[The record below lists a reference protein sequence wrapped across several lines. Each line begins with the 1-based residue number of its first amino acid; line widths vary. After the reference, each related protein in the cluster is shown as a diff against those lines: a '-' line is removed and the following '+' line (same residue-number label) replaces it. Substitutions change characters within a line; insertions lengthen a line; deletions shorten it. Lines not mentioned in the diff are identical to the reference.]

1 MERPLDMK
9 PVGYNSLP
17 RNVPAHGIY
26 LFSDGTDHLY
36 VGRSNNMQQRFSQH
50 CRPGSQHNQA
60 VFAFKIARR
69 QTGKNLAAYTQGV
82 DSRKGL
88 VLDPVFSS
96 AFSEAKG
103 YLRKIDIRH
112 VEETDPRKQALLEI
126 YRVIALNCS
135 YNDFD
140 TH

>member
-1 MERPLDMK
+1 MERLLEMK
-9 PVGYNSLP
+9 PVSYHSLP
-17 RNVPAHGIY
+17 RDVPVQGIY

-36 VGRSNNMQQRFSQH
+36 VGRSNNMRQRFSQH

-69 QTGKNLAAYTQGV
+69 QTGKELAAYTQGAE
-82 DSRKGL
+82 SRKGL
-88 VLDPVFSS
+88 ALDPVFSS
-96 AFSEAKG
+96 AFSDAKG
-103 YLRKIDIRH
+103 YLRRIDIRY
-112 VEETDPRKQALLEI
+112 VEEVDQRKQALLEI
-126 YRVIALNCS
+126 YCAIALNCS